1 MGYMTDPIDE
11 HAVQQLK
18 EYDGKKLVNV
28 TKEGLDL
35 GLNDDEKAAFEEKK
49 AGFEPLC
56 KKMKEILG
64 DNVEDVIVGDRMV
77 DSPASLVT
85 TEYGWSANMQRIM
98 KAQVL
103 RDNQMSSFMVGKK
116 KMEVNPKHSIM
127 KELKNKFTV
136 NEDDRTVKDLIWL
149 IYETAALTSGFTL
162 KDPVIFAGR
171 IHKLIKLGLSIDEDE
186 DEKKEEKE
194 TEKIPNLDNIDQN
207 TMEEVD

>member
-1 MGYMTDPIDE
+1 MG
-11 HAVQQLK
+11 K

-64 DNVEDVIVGDRMV
+64 DNVEDVIVGDQMV

-85 TEYGWSANMQRIM
+85 TEFGWSANMQRIM

-103 RDNQMSSFMVGKK
+103 RDSQMSSFMVGKK
-116 KMEVNPKHSIM
+116 KMQVNPDHTIM
-127 KELKNKFTV
+127 IELNKKFSA
-136 NEDDRTVKDLIWL
+136 DASDRTVKDLVWL
-149 IYETAALTSGFTL
+149 LFETALLTSGFTL
-162 KDPVIFAGR
+162 EDPVTFAGR
-171 IHKLIKLGLSIDEDE
+171 IHKLIKLGLYIDADDDDED
-186 DEKKEEKE
+186 D
-194 TEKIPNLDNIDQN
+194 D
-207 TMEEVD
+207 